1 MYLTKAYTYKG
12 IALEA
17 AVFKIQTITIQD
29 NQLDFYVAIKT
40 TPTSE
45 TLEGETHGCAY
56 DAKAGTPEAQAYAYL
71 KTLESYTSAETV
83 TEDTTTSV

>member
-12 IALEA
+12 ISLAS

-29 NQLDFYVAIKT
+29 GQLDFYVAIKV

-45 TLEGETHGCAY
+45 TLAGETHGCAY
-56 DAKAGTPEAQAYAYL
+56 DSTAGTPEDQAYAYL
-71 KTLESYTSAETV
+71 KTLESYASAETV
-83 TEDTTTSV
+83 TEVDASA